1 MDGKVIFFNKK
12 PPNSLR
18 YRCQDLMF
26 ENKEQGGE
34 ILRLNE
40 RIKYLEAKLQANQ
53 GSSPLLQTQ
62 NNSFV
67 SNNNLQ
73 FSNLAAFGQNNLDM
87 SKMPNYWS
95 DKKQPK
101 ISTPLAKRRPSGT
114 SLTTPISSIGKDIQ
128 RYYEEEAR
136 FSIKDES
143 REPPERDTNHP
154 RRERSL
160 LPEINTREKRIEDLR
175 IGGSAQKDNRG
186 PSLRIQHKKTKT
198 GLFRDLNDES
208 KSLTP
213 TVNLSSLQ
221 KAKIDTPVKEKELP
235 QTLLAQYK
243 SPPQRKNYKDLN
255 NSIL

>member
-128 RYYEEEAR
+128 RYYEEEAQ

-198 GLFRDLNDES
+198 GLFRDWDGES

-221 KAKIDTPVKEKELP
+221 KAKIDTPVKGKELP
-235 QTLLAQYK
+235 QTLLAQCK